1 MRKLHR
7 ASSAPAGPAS
17 VTGFVCRSCG
27 ITLTGPLRR
36 LDDSAALATRNLA
49 PLVPQGTYWRV
60 TPGHL
65 PTWNEGVPVDFTGC
79 YAIRPDALNAVGEH
93 SSAERWM
100 GCCGPSGGGGPN
112 RICSCGS
119 PIGTERSDCMWP
131 IAVYLDPQLVCP
143 STPAAEP
150 GPAADVGLDD

>member
-49 PLVPQGTYWRV
+49 PLVPEGTYWRV

-79 YAIRPDALNAVGEH
+79 YAIRPDALIAVGEH